1 MCTQTHTGCGFDVN
15 ERTLHNWRLKKW
27 TKRKF
32 PPKLVLSGWQCAC
45 AYCRQRANGDS
56 EERVVCMEERNECDC
71 MRERIHYMD
80 TYVLFLVWQGWIG
93 SYAMNPHVRVYC
105 IDYRYRALSILYRKF
120 SVDPCQIQNNMFSF
134 MCVLSLH
141 LNICSS
147 FLTWCETSPNRWYM
161 YEYIVH
167 TLVDIGACGYIVRHI
182 Y

>member
-1 MCTQTHTGCGFDVN
+1 MSTKGLCTIEDWKSERN
-15 ERTLHNWRLKKW
+15 ESFLPNWCSLDGNAPVRTVGRERMA
-27 TKRKF
+27 TAKR
-32 PPKLVLSGWQCAC
+32 GWCA
-45 AYCRQRANGDS
+45 
-56 EERVVCMEERNECDC
+56 MEERNECDC

-134 MCVLSLH
+134 RCDLSLH

-147 FLTWCETSPNRWYM
+147 FLTRCETSPNRWYM

-167 TLVDIGACGYIVRHI
+167 TLVDIGACGYIVCHI